1 MAKDTPIFDF
11 DNPGVRMMA
20 KRMIDALRGL
30 CVFHAHRLRDQRTL
44 TQLAYLWSVVYPHV
58 AAGLTEVWGEG
69 EVDAEGAHIECGLM
83 FLSKPTVDR
92 RTGEVPT
99 GPGPVHVGTDD
110 GGVRGLHGQGHP
122 VRFGV
127 LGRQRP
133 AADAGPVAVGETGQG
148 HRTGRSAMSGHLG
161 FLAGSLGPCS
171 RMYCSM
177 NALST
182 APISSPLYRQS
193 PRNLF
198 ASAGSIP
205 LVWKYGP
212 RGLAFFSPMWA
223 WLPALKQVS
232 TESA

>member
-92 RTGEVPT
+92 RTGEVR
-99 GPGPVHVGTDD
+99 PGRVRSTSELTTVEFADYTDK
-110 GGVRGLHGQGHP
+110 VIR
-122 VRFGV
+122 
-127 LGRQRP
+127 
-133 AADAGPVAVGETGQG
+133 
-148 HRTGRSAMSGHLG
+148 
-161 FLAGSLGPCS
+161 
-171 RMYCSM
+171 
-177 NALST
+177 
-182 APISSPLYRQS
+182 
-193 PRNLF
+193 F
-198 ASAGSIP
+198 ASEYLDVNVPPPTRDRSQWVKPGKATEPAGA
-205 LVWKYGP
+205 
-212 RGLAFFSPMWA
+212 R
-223 WLPALKQVS
+223 
-232 TESA
+232 